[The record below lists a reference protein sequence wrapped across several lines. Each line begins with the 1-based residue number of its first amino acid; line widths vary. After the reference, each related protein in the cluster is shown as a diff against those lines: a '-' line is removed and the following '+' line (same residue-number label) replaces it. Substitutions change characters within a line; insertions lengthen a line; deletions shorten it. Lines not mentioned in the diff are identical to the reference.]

1 MKNLLWVSIILMTLS
16 TKAIAQKSDVVT
28 SNIDSTMSPATDFF
42 QFANGGWFK
51 RNPIPSTESSWGIGR
66 VLYEDIYAKKRIIN
80 ENLGKQKLVPG
91 SIEQK
96 IYDFWQT
103 GMDSVAIEKMGITA
117 IKPELDAIANV
128 QGLEDLLPVV
138 ANMMKMQI
146 YPLMYCGVQQD
157 EKQSDTYT
165 FHVYQSGL
173 GLGDRDYYFK
183 TDARNVKIRA
193 AYEKHIGN
201 MFALLGSDT
210 AMANAKAHHV
220 VEIETFLATKHRTI
234 EETRDPQANYNKF
247 KVSDLEKKVSQIPFG
262 AFFNLLGVKVDSV
275 IVGQPEYLEQI
286 QRMVGYFALDQIK
299 DYLTWFLVK
308 DLSPTLGSP
317 FDKEHFAFFGKE
329 LYGRKEQKPRWKRV
343 SDAQEGEMGDAL
355 GKLFVKSFFSEKAK
369 TRYTDMVEAVRTAFG
384 EEIQGLDWMSDT
396 TKARAIDK
404 LKRVTPKVGYPNKWK
419 DFSTMQIDGSSYAR
433 NTINANKWWFNY
445 QNSKLGQPVDRTE
458 WDMTP
463 QTYNAYYNPSN
474 NEIVLPA
481 AILMVPNFKD
491 EDIDDA
497 VAYGYVA
504 ASTIGHEITHGF
516 DDQGRQFNAD
526 GNLIMWWQPTDSVKF
541 TAATKKLINQFDE
554 IVAIDTMHIR
564 GEATQGENIAD
575 LGGIVLGLK
584 AFKKTD
590 QFKQNKKIAG
600 YTPLQRYF
608 LGYALGWLDQQT
620 QESLARAIMTDVHAP
635 AKFRVNAPFAD
646 VPEFYEAFHIK
657 PTDAMWRAPEKRVKI
672 W

>member
-1 MKNLLWVSIILMTLS
+1 MKNFHWALILLLTLS
-16 TKAIAQKSDVVT
+16 TTTFAQKPDVVA
-28 SNIDSTMSPATDFF
+28 SNIDNTTSPATDFF

-66 VLYEDIYAKKRIIN
+66 VLYEDIYAKKRTIN
-80 ENLGKQKLVPG
+80 ENLGKVALMPG
-91 SIEQK
+91 QIEQK
-96 IYDFWQT
+96 IYDFWRT
-103 GMDSVAIEKMGITA
+103 GMDSTEIEKNGLA
-117 IKPELDAIANV
+117 SIKPELDAIANV
-128 QGLEDLLPVV
+128 SKLEDLLPVI
-138 ANMMKMQI
+138 ANMMQMQI
-146 YPLMYCGVQQD
+146 YPLMYCGAQQD

-165 FHVYQSGL
+165 FHIYQAGL

-183 TDARNVKIRA
+183 TDARNIKIRA
-193 AYEKHIGN
+193 AYEKHIAN
-201 MFALLGSDT
+201 MFALLGNDT
-210 AMANAKAHHV
+210 TTANAKAKHV
-220 VEIETFLATKHRTI
+220 VEIETFLAKKHRTI

-247 KVSDLEKKVSQIPFG
+247 KITDLEKKVSQIQIGDFIK
-262 AFFNLLGVKVDSV
+262 LLGVNVDSV
-275 IVGQPEYLEQI
+275 VVGQPEYLEQVEK
-286 QRMVGYFALDQIK
+286 MVGYYSLSDIK

-308 DLSPTLGSP
+308 DLSSTLGSK

-369 TRYTDMVEAVRTAFG
+369 TRYTDMVEAVRTAFA

-404 LKRVTPKVGYPNKWK
+404 LKRVTPKVGYPDKWK
-419 DFSTMQIDGSSYAR
+419 DFSAMQIDGKSYAR

-445 QNSKLGQPVDRTE
+445 QNSKLGKPVDRTE

-481 AILMVPNFKD
+481 AILMVPNYKD
-491 EDIDDA
+491 EEIDDA

-526 GNLIMWWQPTDSVKF
+526 GNLIMWWQPSDSIKF
-541 TAATKKLINQFDE
+541 TAATLKLIDQFNE

-584 AFKKTD
+584 AFKKTE
-590 QFKQNKKIAG
+590 QYKQNKKIAG

-635 AKFRVNAPFAD
+635 AKFRVNAPFVD
-646 VPEFYEAFHIK
+646 VPEFYEAFNIK

>member
-1 MKNLLWVSIILMTLS
+1 MKNLHWLFIILVTLS
-16 TKAIAQKSDVVT
+16 TKVLAQKPDVVA

-103 GMDSVAIEKMGITA
+103 GMDSVAIENNGIKA
-117 IKPELDAIANV
+117 ITPELDAIANV
-128 QGLEDLLPVV
+128 QSLEDLLPVV
-138 ANMMKMQI
+138 VNMMKMQI

-165 FHVYQSGL
+165 FHIYQSGL

-201 MFALLGSDT
+201 MFALLGLDT
-210 AMANAKAHHV
+210 AMANVKAHHV
-220 VEIETFLATKHRTI
+220 VEIETFLANKHRTI

-262 AFFNLLGVKVDSV
+262 IFFNLLGVKVDSV

-286 QRMVGYFALDQIK
+286 QRMIGYFPLDQIK

-308 DLSPTLGSP
+308 DLSPTLGSQ

-396 TKARAIDK
+396 TKTRAIDK
-404 LKRVTPKVGYPNKWK
+404 LKRVTPKVGYPDKWK
-419 DFSTMQIDGSSYAR
+419 DFSAMQIDGSSYAR

-481 AILMVPNFKD
+481 AILMVPNFND
-491 EDIDDA
+491 EEIDDA

-541 TAATKKLINQFDE
+541 TAATKKLIDQFNE

-584 AFKKTD
+584 AFKKTA

-635 AKFRVNAPFAD
+635 AKFRVNAPFED

-657 PTDAMWRAPEKRVKI
+657 PSDAMWRAPEKRVKI